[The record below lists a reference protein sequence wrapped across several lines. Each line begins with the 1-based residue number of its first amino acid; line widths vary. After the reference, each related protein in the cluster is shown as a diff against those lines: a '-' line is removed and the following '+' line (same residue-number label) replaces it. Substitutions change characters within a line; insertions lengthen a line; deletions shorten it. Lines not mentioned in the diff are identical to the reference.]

1 MILPLVI
8 IAVCLAV
15 ISFIVFYLLV
25 GKIITQEKTIFEM
38 NNRLNSSDEEYIHIF
53 NLNMELVDRLESF
66 EKKPKKS
73 KVNNETWYNE
83 NDSRMNIIGQN
94 GNEGT
99 HYDTIKTTI

>member
-1 MILPLVI
+1 MILSLSI
-8 IAVCLAV
+8 IGASLFF
-15 ISFIVFYLLV
+15 ISLILFYALI
-25 GKIITQEKTIFEM
+25 GKIISQEKTISAM

-53 NLNMELVDRLESF
+53 NLNMELTDQLESF

-73 KVNNETWYNE
+73 TKKNDENWYDE

-99 HYDTIKTTI
+99 HYEQQKN